1 MKRRG
6 NLRTVFALADSAIT
20 VLPPNQE
27 PLFGLNSMNSYDSLS
42 SRRYQ
47 ELMEHRSAAAIR
59 MYGRHFGFLDIEWAL
74 ADRRSLVSG
83 IHLILSA
90 HPLAA
95 DQLTLAAKVRGI
107 KLYETVT
114 APVDLLQ
121 TPRFKFSNAGE
132 AALDPSAGPANLQS
146 P

>member
-1 MKRRG
+1 
-6 NLRTVFALADSAIT
+6 
-20 VLPPNQE
+20 
-27 PLFGLNSMNSYDSLS
+27 
-42 SRRYQ
+42 
-47 ELMEHRSAAAIR
+47 
-59 MYGRHFGFLDIEWAL
+59 
-74 ADRRSLVSG
+74 
-83 IHLILSA
+83 
-90 HPLAA
+90 
-95 DQLTLAAKVRGI
+95 VRGI